1 MTGFCRICIPGF
13 RLMFKLL
20 SEATKGP
27 EPVLC
32 TAEQEKAFNGIN
44 QALTRTP
51 ALSHPNL
58 KTPFILYVAEK
69 HGTALGFL
77 YRSWRRF

>member
-1 MTGFCRICIPGF
+1 MTGICRIWIPGF

-32 TAEQEKAFNGIN
+32 TAEQEKALIIS
-44 QALTRTP
+44 TS
-51 ALSHPNL
+51 LSPEFLLWVSPIEKKKNL
-58 KTPFILYVAEK
+58 PCT
-69 HGTALGFL
+69 
-77 YRSWRRF
+77 

>member
-32 TAEQEKAFNGIN
+32 TAEQEKAFNNIH
-44 QALTRTP
+44 QSLTRVPT
-51 ALSHPNL
+51 LRVPN
-58 KTPFILYVAEK
+58 
-69 HGTALGFL
+69 
-77 YRSWRRF
+77 